1 MLPKHN
7 FKGRP
12 MKKLTLISIIA
23 LIASIT
29 LYSQNWPT
37 IGGKN
42 QRNGLSK
49 IIGPDSVLTPIWTVT
64 SSQTS
69 IGNSVFTL
77 GDKFVTA
84 RSVFNPYTSKIE
96 CRSLVDGSL
105 LWEKM
110 VYATS
115 RMFTVGFTEDAVY
128 AHDYFNDSLYAL
140 SPIDGSVKWSVQE
153 NMFGGN
159 SGILFACNGDPIV
172 RGKRLDKNTGQTIWF
187 YDYIVP
193 VGPNSFYAATSTTF
207 YHFKGTINTPKTLFA
222 LDIETGQFKYETG
235 ELPGDGDQEWPIVI
249 GNDGTIYLHRDGG
262 KLYAFEDTGSE
273 FRIKWEYTPTANEMS
288 GYFGCASNGNL
299 YVIDEDT
306 VKLLS
311 VADGAILSKSNI
323 ALQSDP
329 FTTISVDG
337 EGKVYVNNNANK
349 MFCFSPDLQT
359 VIWELG
365 VTNLTYCGP
374 ALAKDGIFII
384 TGAGFNIK
392 AYKPNKPFK
401 PVADFAA
408 DSTHIFTG
416 ADISFSDQSSFQPS
430 TWQWSFPGG
439 LPSSSTEQNPQ
450 NIIYSNPGIYEVSLI
465 ATNTLGS
472 HTLIKSCYIEVDE
485 AVYVDN
491 GSNVT
496 KEFTLFQNYPNPFN
510 PITSIQYALSS
521 RQFVTLKVYDILGS
535 EVATLVNDEIPAG
548 SYEVEFSA
556 KGGSALGG
564 NAYGLT
570 SGIYYYKLTAG
581 NFTQT
586 RKMILLK

>member
-1 MLPKHN
+1 MAKLLPIAI
-7 FKGRP
+7 F
-12 MKKLTLISIIA
+12 LLLINIS
-23 LIASIT
+23 LF
-29 LYSQNWPT
+29 SQNWPT
-37 IGGKN
+37 IGGSN

-84 RSVFNPYTSKIE
+84 RSVFSPYTSKIE

-105 LWEKM
+105 FWEKM
-110 VYATS
+110 VYSTS
-115 RMFTVGFTEDAVY
+115 RMFAVGFSEDAVY

-140 SPIDGSVKWSVQE
+140 SATDGSVKWSVQE

-207 YHFKGTINTPKTLFA
+207 YHYKGTINTPKTLFA

-235 ELPGDGDQEWPIVI
+235 ELPGDGDQEWPITI
-249 GNDGTIYLHRDGG
+249 GSDGTIYLKRDGG
-262 KLYAFEDTGSE
+262 KLYAFEDTGTE
-273 FRIKWEYTPTANEMS
+273 FRIKWEYTPTATEMP
-288 GYFGCASNGNL
+288 GYFGSAANGDL
-299 YVIDEDT
+299 YIIDNDT
-306 VKLLS
+306 VKLLNHNNGS
-311 VADGAILSKSNI
+311 VLNRSNI
-323 ALQSDP
+323 SLQSS
-329 FTTISVDG
+329 FFSTISVDG

-365 VTNLTYCGP
+365 ITNLTYCGP
-374 ALAKDGIFII
+374 ALAKDGTFVI

-408 DSTHIFTG
+408 DSTTIFTG
-416 ADISFSDQSSFQPS
+416 TSLNFYDQSSYQPIA
-430 TWQWSFPGG
+430 WAWSFPGAETTF
-439 LPSSSTEQNPQ
+439 STDKNPE
-450 NIIYSNPGIYEVSLI
+450 NIVYNTPGTYEVSLI
-465 ATNTLGS
+465 ATNALGS
-472 HTLIKSCYIEVDE
+472 DTLIKSCYIEVIEVVFVNDDGILPE
-485 AVYVDN
+485 
-491 GSNVT
+491 
-496 KEFTLFQNYPNPFN
+496 EFILYQNYPNPFN
-510 PITSIQYALSS
+510 PVTSISWQSPVS
-521 RQFVTLKVYDILGS
+521 GWQTLIVYDVLGT
-535 EVATLVNDEIPAG
+535 EVATIVSEEKPAG
-548 SYEVEFSA
+548 SYEVNFDAS
-556 KGGSALGG
+556 
-564 NAYGLT
+564 GLT
-570 SGIYYYKLTAG
+570 SGIYFYRLQVG
-581 NFTQT
+581 NFVETK
-586 RKMILLK
+586 KMTLLK